1 MSSPVAS
8 NIVVEN
14 RHIRDLFSLSG
25 KVALVTGG
33 AGRYGKHIS
42 LALAEAGA
50 TVLIASRKL
59 VECEEA
65 AREFCNAGFDVHSL
79 ELDLTSTSSVS
90 AAADRVTSTFRKL
103 DVLVNNA
110 VTIST
115 GGLDTYSEEEWE
127 RVMSVNSTG
136 LFRACK
142 VFGGMMVQQG
152 SGSIMNIGS
161 IYGVVSPDFRAYT
174 GHPENDQPSQ
184 LLICKGGNGGTDP
197 IPCGSFCSRRRSC
210 ELPQPRR
217 ALLFGDA
224 GRIHEELL
232 LQDTAGPTGQLQRRQ
247 RRGGLPC
254 VGRVGVH
261 DRPESCAR
269 WRPHRTVT
277 GVPIYISRLNL

>member
-50 TVLIASRKL
+50 AVLIASRKL

-79 ELDLTSTSSVS
+79 ELDLASTSSVS

-174 GHPENDQPSQ
+174 GHRENDQPSQ

-197 IPCGSFCSRRRSC
+197 IPCGYFAPGGVRVNCLSPGGLYSSEMPAEFMKNYCYRTPLGRLANCNDVKGAVVFLAS
-210 ELPQPRR
+210 
-217 ALLFGDA
+217 DA
-224 GRIHEELL
+224 S
-232 LQDTAGPTGQLQRRQ
+232 AYMTGQNLVLD
-247 RRGGLPC
+247 GGL
-254 VGRVGVH
+254 
-261 DRPESCAR
+261 
-269 WRPHRTVT
+269 TV
-277 GVPIYISRLNL
+277 L